1 MKASLMD
8 IDPSPIQKAEL
19 FSTLLKK
26 ELDFVISRSGV
37 LQLRRGSRLFSSGER
52 AEHFYVLLKGIIR
65 IYKPSGDGREEEMAR
80 FTAGDTI
87 GDFDF
92 ARGAEY
98 DANAAAVEDSIVVMF
113 PGYGLSMENFAL
125 EEPHTISRI
134 LLNSIM
140 MVTGRIKATRKVIM
154 ENMSWVQE
162 LHRRAYEDPG
172 TGLWKQSFLTDE
184 INQIIEEPAA
194 LIMLK
199 PDRFKILVDSRGHG
213 AGDEAMVRIAM
224 ILKNMSR
231 RIGRSWP
238 LRFKSNEVGILISRA
253 GPAPAEKT
261 ARELLKAVA
270 ALAPVA
276 AQGKNPAFPFSAT
289 VSYAVW
295 PRDDPGGWD
304 ALFQG
309 NYALLLDTWRAGGN
323 QVVHYTK
330 ETKQ

>member
-26 ELDFVISRSGV
+26 EIDFVISRSGI
-37 LQLRRGSRLFSSGER
+37 LQLRQGGRLFSSGER
-52 AEHFYVLLKGIIR
+52 ADHFYMLLKGLIR
-65 IYKPSGDGREEEMAR
+65 IYKSSGDDREEEMAR

-98 DANAAAVEDSIVVMF
+98 DANAVALEDSVVIMF
-113 PGYGLSMENFAL
+113 PAYGLSMETFAL
-125 EEPHTISRI
+125 EEPHTVSRI

-140 MVTGRIKATRKVIM
+140 MVTGRIKSTRKVII

-172 TGLWKQSFLTDE
+172 TGLWKQSFLVDE
-184 INQIIEEPAA
+184 LNRILEDPTA

-199 PDRFKILVDSRGHG
+199 PDRFKTLVDSRGHG

-238 LRFKSNEVGILISRA
+238 LRFKSNEVGLLVNRA
-253 GPAPAEKT
+253 GSALAEKT
-261 ARELLKAVA
+261 AHELLKAIA
-270 ALAPVA
+270 ALEPVA
-276 AQGKNPAFPFSAT
+276 AQGEIPAFSFSAT

-295 PRDDPGGWD
+295 PRDNLSWEN
-304 ALFQG
+304 LFQG

-323 QVVHYTK
+323 QVVHYTSK
-330 ETKQ
+330 EAKQ